1 LWSLEIFRDDEA
13 LEHPEDDSEH
23 DKVREQ
29 VFALL
34 AEPPMRTGVHP
45 YAAG

>member
-23 DKVREQ
+23 DKAREQ